1 MADELEL
8 TFTSWIRDY
17 RGILMKVTRSFAA
30 DEGTQ
35 AELFQELLFQ
45 LWRSMPSFRGKS
57 QPSTWIYRVCLN
69 AALTWQRTERRRTYV
84 VSAAGDLPEAACPA
98 LPPPDAQEQS
108 ETLAALYAAVRAL
121 PPGERSIVLLLLDG
135 LSYREISEITGQT
148 ENHVGVAL
156 TRVRKKL
163 AEAMKEVRHEY

>member
-69 AALTWQRTERRRTYV
+69 AALTWQRTERRSCVRQVQQKGIGGRV
-84 VSAAGDLPEAACPA
+84 V
-98 LPPPDAQEQS
+98 
-108 ETLAALYAAVRAL
+108 R
-121 PPGERSIVLLLLDG
+121 
-135 LSYREISEITGQT
+135 
-148 ENHVGVAL
+148 
-156 TRVRKKL
+156 
-163 AEAMKEVRHEY
+163 